1 MDLRRLR
8 PPPDRLARRG
18 DARETQN
25 WQKHGPDKVR
35 EFGRAQADVSDLASL
50 ARHWTEAEELP
61 EEEHQW
67 SAPIHA

>member
-18 DARETQN
+18 DARDAELAGARSRLGARV
-25 WQKHGPDKVR
+25 WA
-35 EFGRAQADVSDLASL
+35 AQADVSDLASL
-50 ARHWTEAEELP
+50 ARHWNEAEELP